1 MLFEQGEKVLFVG
14 DSITDCGRRDV
25 FEPLGNGYVAL
36 VQALVTAR
44 YPELDLT
51 FENRGVGGN
60 TVRHLDERWEED
72 VIAESPDWLSVKIGI
87 NDVWRSFDSAGAGAV
102 AIDEYEATYR
112 RLLMTAVERTGCRLI
127 VAEPYVIESD
137 QTNPMRVQ
145 MDAYG
150 QVARS
155 LAAEFGAVN
164 IRTQEAFDLALE
176 TTTPDAWAADRI
188 HPNLAGHAVI
198 ANAFLRA
205 IGLEL

>member
-1 MLFEQGEKVLFVG
+1 
-14 DSITDCGRRDV
+14 
-25 FEPLGNGYVAL
+25 
-36 VQALVTAR
+36 
-44 YPELDLT
+44 
-51 FENRGVGGN
+51 
-60 TVRHLDERWEED
+60 
-72 VIAESPDWLSVKIGI
+72 
-87 NDVWRSFDSAGAGAV
+87 
-102 AIDEYEATYR
+102 
-112 RLLMTAVERTGCRLI
+112 MTAVERTGCRLI